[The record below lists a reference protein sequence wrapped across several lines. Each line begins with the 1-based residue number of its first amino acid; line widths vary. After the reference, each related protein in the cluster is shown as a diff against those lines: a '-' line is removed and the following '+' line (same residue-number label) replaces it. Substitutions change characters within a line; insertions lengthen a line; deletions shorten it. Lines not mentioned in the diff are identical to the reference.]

1 MLDNLNKMIIHNKII
16 SNKKPPFIV
25 AEISANHN
33 NNLKRALKLIDE
45 AKKAGADAVKIQ
57 TYTADT
63 ITLDSKKRDFLITDK
78 KSLWYGKYLYELYK
92 KGSTPWEWHN
102 EIFNRA
108 KKNNLICFSTPFD
121 ETAVDFLRKFNP
133 PVFKVA
139 SFENNH
145 FPLIKKIIK
154 TKKPI
159 IISLGVS
166 TLKDIQELV
175 IYLRKNKA
183 KNFALLKCTSSY
195 PASVSDSNLKTIL
208 DIKKKFNVEVGLSD
222 HTPGIGV
229 AIASVA
235 FGASIIEKHFTL
247 NSNDGGLDD
256 SFSINPS
263 ELNSLVCE
271 SRRAWESIGKKY
283 YGILKSEENSI
294 IFKRSIYASRNIL
307 KGEKFTKNNIKI
319 IRPSFG
325 ISPKYFDKILGKK
338 SLKSIE
344 QATPI
349 KKNYYNN

>member
-1 MLDNLNKMIIHNKII
+1 M
-16 SNKKPPFIV
+16 
-25 AEISANHN
+25 
-33 NNLKRALKLIDE
+33 
-45 AKKAGADAVKIQ
+45 
-57 TYTADT
+57 
-63 ITLDSKKRDFLITDK
+63 
-78 KSLWYGKYLYELYK
+78 
-92 KGSTPWEWHN
+92 PWEWHK
-102 EIFNRA
+102 EIFEIC
-108 KKNNLICFSTPFD
+108 KKKKIICFSTPFD

-133 PVFKVA
+133 PVFKIA

-166 TLKDIQELV
+166 TLKDIKELI

-183 KNFALLKCTSSY
+183 NNFALLKCTSSY
-195 PASVSDSNLKTIL
+195 PASVRDSNLKTIL

-222 HTPGIGV
+222 HTPGIGA
-229 AIASVA
+229 AIASIA

-263 ELNSLVCE
+263 ELSSLVCE

-349 KKNYYNN
+349 KKNHYNN

>member
-1 MLDNLNKMIIHNKII
+1 MKIEKKVI
-16 SNKKPPFIV
+16 SENHPPFII
-25 AEISANHN
+25 AELSANHN
-33 NNLKRALKLIDE
+33 NSFQRTLKLIDE
-45 AKKAGADAVKIQ
+45 AKRAGADAVKIQ

-63 ITLDSKKRDFLITDK
+63 MTLKSKNKDFLIKDK
-78 KSLWYGKYLYELYK
+78 KSLWYGKYLYELYQ
-92 KGSTPWEWHN
+92 KGSMPWEWHK
-102 EIFNRA
+102 EIFEIC
-108 KKNNLICFSTPFD
+108 KKKKIICFSTPFD

-133 PVFKVA
+133 PVFKIA

-166 TLKDIQELV
+166 TLKDIKELI

-183 KNFALLKCTSSY
+183 NNFALLKCTSSY
-195 PASVSDSNLKTIL
+195 PASVRDSNLKTIL

-222 HTPGIGV
+222 HTPGIGA
-229 AIASVA
+229 AIASIA

-319 IRPSFG
+319 VRPSFG

-338 SLKSIE
+338 SLKNIE

>member
-33 NNLKRALKLIDE
+33 NSLKRALKLIDE

-166 TLKDIQELV
+166 TLKDIQELI

-263 ELNSLVCE
+263 ELSSLVCE

-349 KKNYYNN
+349 KKNHYNN